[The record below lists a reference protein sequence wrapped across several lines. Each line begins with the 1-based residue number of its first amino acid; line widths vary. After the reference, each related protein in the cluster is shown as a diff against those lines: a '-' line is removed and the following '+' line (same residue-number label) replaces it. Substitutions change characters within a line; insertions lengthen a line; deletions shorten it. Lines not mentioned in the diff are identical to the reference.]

1 MYRSASGTYLMT
13 GTMINNDKQ
22 PNIMGKAMACELA
35 DIVGYGEKL
44 GARCVG
50 VSVVLGTFALHPQ
63 RREANPYV
71 GDDRGKGESC
81 NSLMSAVIQNFCGFE
96 RRKRV

>member
-35 DIVGYGEKL
+35 DIVGYGESL
-44 GARCVG
+44 ARGGCVG
-50 VSVVLGTFALHPQ
+50 VGVVLGTFALHLNAA
-63 RREANPYV
+63 RRTHTSATTE
-71 GDDRGKGESC
+71 GKEK
-81 NSLMSAVIQNFCGFE
+81 AAI
-96 RRKRV
+96 R